1 MEGIHISLRW
11 FSDIGI
17 PLAFSRTPG
26 GKREPSQFAKF
37 SLRLLD
43 KVTSTVSK
51 KLTENKTIICC
62 LLSRHFCHF
71 YYSCVA
77 DETGYLASVFIV
89 SLPGIHLSLQQQ
101 LYWLYRT
108 LSSTWRFQYL
118 NSQYNDKCSLC
129 TDVPPPSE
137 KIGRRDVCEIK
148 SPSLIVFRF
157 TFAEIIFC
165 YCFLWQLK
173 RCWQTNTTGDSFRA
187 RTQLF
192 SRIFSTFIA
201 KPGSN

>member
-1 MEGIHISLRW
+1 MSVSPPHPPRVFAYHLFQIK
-11 FSDIGI
+11 I
-17 PLAFSRTPG
+17 PE
-26 GKREPSQFAKF
+26 GKREPSQFSKF

-51 KLTENKTIICC
+51 NLTENKTIICC
-62 LLSRHFCHF
+62 LLSRHF

-101 LYWLYRT
+101 FYWLYRT
-108 LSSTWRFQYL
+108 LSSTRRLQYQ

-157 TFAEIIFC
+157 IFA
-165 YCFLWQLK
+165 
-173 RCWQTNTTGDSFRA
+173 
-187 RTQLF
+187 
-192 SRIFSTFIA
+192 
-201 KPGSN
+201 

>member
-1 MEGIHISLRW
+1 MLNKYGWRNFIQQEITRKVKNGRDTHISALVQWYRYPPCV
-11 FSDIGI
+11 FVYHLFQINI
-17 PLAFSRTPG
+17 PG

-101 LYWLYRT
+101 LYWLYLRHE
-108 LSSTWRFQYL
+108 
-118 NSQYNDKCSLC
+118 D
-129 TDVPPPSE
+129 
-137 KIGRRDVCEIK
+137 
-148 SPSLIVFRF
+148 
-157 TFAEIIFC
+157 
-165 YCFLWQLK
+165 
-173 RCWQTNTTGDSFRA
+173 
-187 RTQLF
+187 
-192 SRIFSTFIA
+192 FSTRTVNTMTNVA
-201 KPGSN
+201 CVQTSPLPQKKSGEETSVK